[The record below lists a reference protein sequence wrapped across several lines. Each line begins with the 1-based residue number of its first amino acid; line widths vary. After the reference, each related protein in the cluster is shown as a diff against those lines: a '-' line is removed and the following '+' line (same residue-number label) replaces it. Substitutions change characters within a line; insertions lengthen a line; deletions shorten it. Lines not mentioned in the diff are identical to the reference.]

1 VRRRL
6 RAARAVALGVIAAAD
21 EMPRWPA
28 LGGAVKLSAG
38 WLIER
43 AGVHKGQ
50 RRGPVGVST
59 AHALALVHLG
69 GGSTAALLE
78 LARDV
83 RDAVHARFAM
93 TLLPEPT
100 MVGVAWPTTE
110 I

>member
-1 VRRRL
+1 
-6 RAARAVALGVIAAAD
+6 VIASPTDA
-21 EMPRWPA
+21 RWRRPA
-28 LGGAVKLSAG
+28 RRSAVG
-38 WLIER
+38 WLADR
-43 AGVHKGQ
+43 ARRHSQGQ

-78 LARDV
+78 LAREV

-100 MVGVAWPTTE
+100 MIGVAWPTTE